1 MNTSYESINSR
12 PAKILI
18 KISTKLEKFL
28 EFVGKIGAWL
38 AIPLIAIITFDIIS
52 RKFFYEEVL
61 AIATILKIE
70 EYITSTK
77 LQEMEWHLHAAL
89 FLLALGYAYLK
100 NSHVR
105 IEVIRESFSTK
116 LKCILEI
123 LGVLIF
129 VLPYTGLIIYF
140 GLDFVSRSY
149 QMNEISAAQTGLSH
163 RFIIKSFI
171 PLGMGFLWLSG
182 ISVLLRNIV
191 YLISIN
197 NKDIELEKLSKDIS
211 PELRSP
217 AEELE
222 IIKQAQEKEMA

>member
-1 MNTSYESINSR
+1 MKTSYENLNSGY
-12 PAKILI
+12 AKTLLI
-18 KISTKLEKFL
+18 VSNKLESFL
-28 EFVGKIGAWL
+28 EFIGKIGAWL
-38 AIPLIAIITFDIIS
+38 AIPLIGIIIFDIIS
-52 RKFFYEEVL
+52 RRFFVL
-61 AIATILKIE
+61 GSI
-70 EYITSTK
+70 K

-105 IEVIRESFSTK
+105 IEVIRESFGTK
-116 LKCILEI
+116 LKSILEI

-149 QMNEISAAQTGLSH
+149 QINEVSAALTGLSH
-163 RFIIKSFI
+163 RWIIKSFI
-171 PLGMGFLWLSG
+171 PLGMGFLWLAG

-191 YLISIN
+191 YLIAIN
-197 NKDIELEKLSKDIS
+197 RRDKELEKHAKDMS

-222 IIKQAQEKEMA
+222 IIKQNQAKEMA

>member
-1 MNTSYESINSR
+1 MHTSYESLNSGL
-12 PAKILI
+12 AKTLI

-38 AIPLIAIITFDIIS
+38 AVPLIAIIIFDIIS
-52 RKFFYEEVL
+52 RRFFVL
-61 AIATILKIE
+61 G
-70 EYITSTK
+70 STK

-105 IEVIRESFSTK
+105 IEVIRESFGTK
-116 LKCILEI
+116 LKSILEI

-149 QMNEISAAQTGLSH
+149 HMNEVSAALTGLSH
-163 RFIIKSFI
+163 RWIIKSFI

-191 YLISIN
+191 YLIAL
-197 NKDIELEKLSKDIS
+197 NKKDAHLEKLTKDIS

-222 IIKQAQEKEMA
+222 IIKQAQKKEMA